1 MNTPRLAA
9 SIRPCKW
16 AAANMNDELITV
28 RTWSGFARQVGDP
41 AGAQH
46 DMRSDVTDDALGS
59 AVVDCLSRS
68 RFLETEES
76 RADLYNFESGQ
87 RNYLAWIE
95 RLMQFGGYK
104 TRRAL
109 FKQMARCGIEQEDD
123 TITIRP
129 THHEKL
135 EGWSGKGIAPAD
147 YVVVPA
153 SASPAEIGAALRE
166 AFRRCT

>member
-1 MNTPRLAA
+1 M
-9 SIRPCKW
+9 
-16 AAANMNDELITV
+16 
-28 RTWSGFARQVGDP
+28 DP
-41 AGAQH
+41 AGGKH
-46 DMRSDVTDDALGS
+46 DMRPDVSDETLGL
-59 AVVDCLSRS
+59 AVKDCLSRS
-68 RFLETEES
+68 RFLDTEES
-76 RADLYNFESGQ
+76 RATLYDFEAGQ
-87 RNYLAWIE
+87 RAYLSWIE
-95 RLMQFGGYK
+95 RLMQLGGYK

-109 FKQMARCGIEQEDD
+109 FKRMMSCGIEQEDD

-135 EGWSGKGIAPAD
+135 EGWSGQGFTPVD